1 MVTSVGKGLVL
12 VVVGPLAGLAGGS
25 GACPSTGF
33 TRCLVQ
39 APGGAGGQR
48 GQCSQEQ
55 EEGFAQQHAK
65 MIGPCL
71 QRGNAVKPAPS
82 FFLAPASVS
91 ISPMSSHLPAWLH
104 QAITIQLDQ
113 VPLKR
118 LRSGYAAL
126 SAAYGAHPTFEPGGD
141 DVARAQAYMAARM
154 PATYAAVEQ
163 ALAQVPMEALVD
175 VRSVLDLGAGPGTA
189 TWALRERL
197 PDLALATLVETDAA
211 TVALAKVLAESR
223 PAPSDLNMNW
233 QDQPA
238 LLAAKTAT
246 QHDVVLMSYCLEEAG
261 AEEAEALV
269 RAAWAAAR
277 QGLLIVEPGTPA
289 GFARLLKMRDMLLA
303 EGGHLIAPCPHTLA
317 CPLAAGALGGDLK
330 QKPTAKERFD
340 NMWCH
345 FGVRLERRGL
355 HRLIKGGD
363 LGYEDEKFSFLYFS
377 RTKLSSLAPYRVLA
391 WPKRISRH
399 IELDLC
405 SKSGKREK
413 SFYNRRNTAQ
423 NIRNA
428 ARRLAWG
435 DAWDPAKVPESVE
448 DEDFDD

>member
-1 MVTSVGKGLVL
+1 
-12 VVVGPLAGLAGGS
+12 
-25 GACPSTGF
+25 
-33 TRCLVQ
+33 
-39 APGGAGGQR
+39 
-48 GQCSQEQ
+48 
-55 EEGFAQQHAK
+55 
-65 MIGPCL
+65 
-71 QRGNAVKPAPS
+71 
-82 FFLAPASVS
+82 
-91 ISPMSSHLPAWLH
+91 MSSRLPTWLYI
-104 QAITIQLDQ
+104 AISNQLDQ

-126 SAAYGAHPTFEPGGD
+126 SASYGAQPTFEPGGD
-141 DVARAQAYMAARM
+141 AIARAQAYLAARM

-163 ALAQVPMEALVD
+163 ALAQVPIAALEGA
-175 VRSVLDLGAGPGTA
+175 RSVLDLGAGPGTA
-189 TWALRERL
+189 TWALRERV
-197 PDLALATLVETDAA
+197 PGLALATLVETDAA
-211 TVALAKVLAESR
+211 TVSLAKLLAEGR
-223 PAPSDLNMNW
+223 PEPENLNLHW

-246 QHDVVLMSYCLEEAG
+246 QHDLVLMSYCLEEAG
-261 AEEAEALV
+261 AEEGEALV

-277 QGLLIVEPGTPA
+277 QGLLLVEPGTPA
-289 GFARLLKMRDMLLA
+289 GFARLLKIRDMLLA
-303 EGGHLIAPCPHTLA
+303 EGGHLLAPCPHALA
-317 CPLAAGALGGDLK
+317 CPLAVGAESGQYK

-377 RTKLSSLAPYRVLA
+377 RLDLPPAAPYRVLA

-405 SKSGKREK
+405 SKSGNREK

-435 DAWDPAKVPESVE
+435 DAWDPANLPPMAEE
-448 DEDFDD
+448 DSFDEED

>member
-1 MVTSVGKGLVL
+1 
-12 VVVGPLAGLAGGS
+12 
-25 GACPSTGF
+25 
-33 TRCLVQ
+33 
-39 APGGAGGQR
+39 
-48 GQCSQEQ
+48 
-55 EEGFAQQHAK
+55 
-65 MIGPCL
+65 
-71 QRGNAVKPAPS
+71 
-82 FFLAPASVS
+82 
-91 ISPMSSHLPAWLH
+91 MSSRLPAWLY
-104 QAITIQLDQ
+104 QAVTAQLDQ

-126 SAAYGAHPTFEPGGD
+126 SKAYGAHPTFEPGGD
-141 DVARAQAYMAARM
+141 DIARAQAYLAARM

-163 ALAQVPMEALVD
+163 ALAQVPLEAFAEA
-175 VRSVLDLGAGPGTA
+175 RSVLDLGAGPGTA
-189 TWALRERL
+189 TWALRERV
-197 PDLALATLVETDAA
+197 PNLAVATLVETDAA
-211 TVALAKVLAESR
+211 TVSLAKVLAESR
-223 PAPSDLNMNW
+223 PEPQDLALHW
-233 QDQPA
+233 RDDPA

-246 QHDVVLMSYCLEEAG
+246 QHDIVLMSYSLEEAG
-261 AEEAEALV
+261 AEEGEALV

-303 EGGHLIAPCPHTLA
+303 EGGHLVAPCPHALA
-317 CPLAAGALGGDLK
+317 CPLAAGALVGDLK
-330 QKPTAKERFD
+330 QKPTSKERFD

-355 HRLIKGGD
+355 HRQIKGGD
-363 LGYEDEKFSFLYFS
+363 FGYEDEKFSFLYFS
-377 RTKLSSLAPYRVLA
+377 RQKLAPGAPYRVLA

-435 DAWDPAKVPESVE
+435 DAWDPARVPESAE
-448 DEDFDD
+448 EEDFDD